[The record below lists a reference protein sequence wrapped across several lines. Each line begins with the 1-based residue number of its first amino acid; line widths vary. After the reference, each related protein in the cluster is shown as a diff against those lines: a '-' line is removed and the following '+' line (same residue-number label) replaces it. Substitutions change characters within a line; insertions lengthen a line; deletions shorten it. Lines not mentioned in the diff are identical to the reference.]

1 VDSFHPAGGRF
12 DASSGAKVWYD
23 SEGDRSGAGSTIVL
37 EPEATMAR
45 KKKRIRIL
53 SPQNP
58 PDSFTR
64 TELAKVI
71 KEVAAARRRRQR
83 PAVAN
88 ASK

>member
-1 VDSFHPAGGRF
+1 M
-12 DASSGAKVWYD
+12 
-23 SEGDRSGAGSTIVL
+23 VL
-37 EPEATMAR
+37 EPKATMAP
-45 KKKRIRIL
+45 KKKRPRIL

-64 TELAKVI
+64 AELAKVI

-83 PAVAN
+83 HSMAN

>member
-1 VDSFHPAGGRF
+1 
-12 DASSGAKVWYD
+12 
-23 SEGDRSGAGSTIVL
+23 
-37 EPEATMAR
+37 MAR

-71 KEVAAARRRRQR
+71 KEVAAARRRQR